1 MTSLIRIF
9 ALPLQSM
16 NRFYSELTS
25 YILCLSVAF
34 LFPGFSTGQD
44 LLVEHLNEGVNSSSY
59 HEISPVLS
67 RDGRTLYFTRVAD
80 PRNSKIIYENGKE
93 YSFEDNPT
101 AYNSKIRQVYNQLEG
116 KEVALPEYSDFNQ
129 DIWIADSDFA
139 AFDQII
145 HPGYPLNSALPN
157 SLSSITPDGN
167 TFIVINQFNPEGGM
181 NGGFSTIKKDDDGVW
196 GFPLP
201 FSISHFY
208 TNSPDV
214 SLTLNINGDALI
226 TSMSRDDALG
236 QNDLFVSFRI
246 ADNLWGNPINLGT
259 VINTSSHE
267 ISPYLL
273 DDNVTLYF
281 ASNRA
286 GSMGGMDIYKTT
298 RLDGSWLNWSIPEKL
313 PYPINTSS
321 DDTHPCF
328 NATSGYLYFCSK
340 RKGTSDIFRCQM
352 ESPRPMV
359 AHLEGSVYDI
369 ISSESLD
376 ARITLRS
383 MNDSSVEYKV
393 TSTGGMYSVKVP
405 YASRYKMIAEKD
417 SFGTIEKI
425 IDIQPELVS
434 ASQVINADIG
444 MLPIAEETKL
454 VLDKIYFKKSTAIVL
469 SESLPQMNELA
480 RMMKDRKD
488 VHIVIEGHT
497 DNQGDREQLNKL
509 SENRAK
515 TIKMYLINEAKID
528 DERIRTIGYGPDH
541 PLNENYD
548 EEERAQNRRVE
559 VRILTLPDSVV
570 N

>member
-1 MTSLIRIF
+1 
-9 ALPLQSM
+9 M

-469 SESLPQMNELA
+469 SESFPQMNELA